1 MLADKVFI
9 IELLTVDGFAARAMH
24 RIRQASATSTGGG
37 RFPEA
42 ADRAIMSG
50 GETLDPI

>member
-9 IELLTVDGFAARAMH
+9 VELLTVDGFAARALH
-24 RIRQASATSTGGG
+24 RIRQASATSTGG

-42 ADRAIMSG
+42 ADRGIMSG